1 MEAVRPRTR
10 RTRTRSG
17 PVWAV
22 AGLLLVAGACS
33 NGGDG
38 TVEAGDAPAGAP
50 TPTPLRD
57 ESAPA
62 EPDDGGDPDEPAADG
77 DGADETDQTDETDDA
92 GTIELDLVDGEPGAF
107 TGRSKLSTVGI
118 DEVFFGMAV
127 DLAAEAASTEWVG
140 APSPLTSCYF
150 VHPANGPE
158 GISFMVWDGFVE
170 RVDITNPILTTR
182 SGAGVGS
189 TEQQLRDL
197 FGAQLETVSE
207 TTLAFVPTDEADAE
221 FRIYF
226 ELDGGEVTA
235 LRAGRLAQVELE
247 SCPGDE

>member
-1 MEAVRPRTR
+1 MLYWLGMGAVVRTRPALALVAAVLLAGAACSGGSNEAVE
-10 RTRTRSG
+10 
-17 PVWAV
+17 V
-22 AGLLLVAGACS
+22 
-33 NGGDG
+33 GDG
-38 TVEAGDAPAGAP
+38 ADAAP

-57 ESAPA
+57 DTAPA
-62 EPDDGGDPDEPAADG
+62 EPTTDPVDATQETEPPDPA
-77 DGADETDQTDETDDA
+77 DDA
-92 GTIELDLVDGEPGAF
+92 GGIELDLVDGEPGAF

-127 DLAAEAASTEWVG
+127 DLAAEAASTEWAG

-150 VHPANGPE
+150 VQPGNGPD

-189 TEQQLRDL
+189 TEDQLRDL
-197 FGAQLETVSE
+197 FGAQLESVSP

-226 ELDGGEVTA
+226 EIDGGEVTS
-235 LRAGRLAQVELE
+235 LKAGRLAQVELE
-247 SCPGDE
+247 SCPADE